1 MLQSRHNALLT
12 LSQLVRYSSAIVVI
26 GFTFVPGAVYG
37 QESPR
42 SVEATAK
49 SCEGKLP
56 PQAASH
62 QDSQAT
68 DEKGTDHLKLST
80 TGAPEATDPQGQ
92 FCKRDHPAQNALRPS
107 IAPSRSDTTPE
118 SPQSAA
124 TPPIAKLTD
133 GKLTIRA
140 NGQAFDSV
148 LESVRAAGGFLV
160 EMPAGVDSEPVF
172 LNVGPAPVTDAIVE
186 LMAGS
191 KYNYIIVG
199 SERDPRL
206 VKRLILSEP
215 TTPSLSAAAPTQTA
229 LAASQPTLYGGQGA
243 QADAEADAAEPPVSQ
258 AVPIQ
263 PAAVPSSVPTG
274 VNIQQLAA
282 QSNKTPGQILD
293 ELQKRQQQVLDDQ
306 AASQSQSA
314 PQQ

>member
-1 MLQSRHNALLT
+1 MPHSRRSALLT
-12 LSQLVRYSSAIVVI
+12 LSQLVRYSSAILVI
-26 GFTFVPGAVYG
+26 GFTFAPVSVHG

-42 SVEATAK
+42 STEASAK

-56 PQAASH
+56 PQVSSH
-62 QDSQAT
+62 QDSQST
-68 DEKGTDHLKLST
+68 GEKGTDHLKLST
-80 TGAPEATDPQGQ
+80 TGAPEEPDPQGQ
-92 FCKRDHPAQNALRPS
+92 FCKRDHSTQNALRPS
-107 IAPSRSDTTPE
+107 IAPGRSDTTSEP
-118 SPQSAA
+118 PQSAA

-148 LESVRAAGGFLV
+148 LESVRAAGGFAV
-160 EMPAGVDSEPVF
+160 EMPAGGDSEPVF
-172 LNVGPAPVTDAIVE
+172 LNVGPAPVTDALVD

-206 VKRLILSEP
+206 VKRLILSEQTSP
-215 TTPSLSAAAPTQTA
+215 PSTAAPTQTA
-229 LAASQPTLYGGQGA
+229 LVAPQPALYGGQGA
-243 QADAEADAAEPPVSQ
+243 QPDAESDASEASTVQ
-258 AVPIQ
+258 TVPIQ
-263 PAAVPSSVPTG
+263 PASIPSSVPTG
-274 VNIQQLAA
+274 INIQQLAA